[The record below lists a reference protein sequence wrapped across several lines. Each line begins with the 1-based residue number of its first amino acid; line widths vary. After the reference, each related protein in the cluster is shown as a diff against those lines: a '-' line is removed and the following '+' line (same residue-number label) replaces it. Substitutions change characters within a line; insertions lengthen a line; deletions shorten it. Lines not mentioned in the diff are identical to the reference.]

1 MCNDYGIDIPFRL
14 FVEAFEGLG
23 APLDVSGGIPN
34 LEPRDE
40 IWPSERAPV
49 IRMGEAGPKLEML
62 TWGLPPSRP
71 KAPLVINMRGEG
83 RRFERGRCLVPAS
96 HFYEFTGTKSPK
108 TRWRFTKTGE
118 DWFCI
123 AGVVGSGGDAFS
135 MLTVPPGPDVA
146 PIHNRQVAILDRETW
161 LPWLDGSAE
170 APSLLRPCPPETL
183 TVREAPR
190 AAAKT
195 SNAPMI

>member
-14 FVEAFEGLG
+14 FVQAFEELG
-23 APLDVSGGIPN
+23 MPLDVSAGIPN

-40 IWPSERAPV
+40 IWPTERAPV
-49 IRMGEAGPKLEML
+49 IRVGEAGPRMDML

-71 KAPLVINMRGEG
+71 KAPVVINMRAEG
-83 RRFERGRCLVPAS
+83 RRFERGRCLIPAS
-96 HFYEFTGTKSPK
+96 HFYEFTGAKSPK

-123 AGVVGSGGDAFS
+123 AGITGGEGGGAFS

-146 PIHNRQVAILDRETW
+146 PIHNRQVVVLKRSDWRTW
-161 LPWLDGSAE
+161 LEGGASATPLLGASPAGTFGVAE
-170 APSLLRPCPPETL
+170 APRGSPATL
-183 TVREAPR
+183 PLG
-190 AAAKT
+190 
-195 SNAPMI
+195 

>member
-14 FVEAFEGLG
+14 FVAAFEDLG
-23 APLDVSGGIPN
+23 MPLDVSGGIPN

-40 IWPSERAPV
+40 IWPTERAPV
-49 IRMGEAGPKLEML
+49 IRLGGAGPRMDML

-71 KAPLVINMRGEG
+71 KAPVVINMRSEG
-83 RRFERGRCLVPAS
+83 RRFERGRCLIPAS
-96 HFYEFTGTKSPK
+96 HFYEFTGTRSPK

-123 AGVVGSGGDAFS
+123 AGITSGDASAFS

-146 PIHNRQVAILDRETW
+146 PIHNRQIVVLERTDWRAW
-161 LPWLDGSAE
+161 LEGEAACADLF
-170 APSLLRPCPPETL
+170 APSPAGSF
-183 TVREAPR
+183 TVVQAPR
-190 AAAKT
+190 ATLAT
-195 SNAPMI
+195 LPLS